1 MTNAGT
7 FLEIAFILLEFVTFV
22 NHYIAY
28 FVKFIIF
35 LPFLSGQKI
44 TAENLMKKSIMFF
57 LSLDEVDCN
66 IVLYKITNY
75 AIFVFF

>member
-1 MTNAGT
+1 M
-7 FLEIAFILLEFVTFV
+7 TFV

-75 AIFVFF
+75 AIFVFSNIFIIREV